1 MAYKCERM
9 TKNEWDNYIETS
21 EKLVKLIDELQAELN
36 EERTAVQ
43 ILTRLLSDE
52 TNARIKAEKKVENA
66 RKWIEGMKKK
76 ESVNDGRA

>member
-1 MAYKCERM
+1 M